1 MVGVKWSRS
10 RRLAVGFLL
19 AALVLLLPGGVAY
32 GQDYSFTVDRMYVQV
47 YIQEDSSVDL
57 VYDITYTND
66 PGAHVIDIA
75 DVGLPNDY
83 YDLSSATATIDG
95 QPVTGIY
102 KSEWL
107 DTGVEVHLGANQILP
122 GDTGTLHLEINN
134 PHMVYQDTEDEN
146 YASVRFY
153 PHYYEGTA
161 HGTTDLRVTIYFPP
175 GVQPGETKYH
185 DLEYTEAHMEGDRP
199 VMTWAIPNA
208 RADQQYQFGVS
219 FPKQYVQQ
227 VYAEPTPNVLGAVF
241 GFIGALFSSL
251 LPFTICGGILLWV
264 ILGAVLGSLRRRKRL
279 MDYMPPLVSVE
290 GLGIKRGL
298 SAVEA
303 AVLLEAPLD
312 RVLTMILFGL
322 TKKGAVKVVEQKP
335 LRLEKAD
342 PQPEDLYPY
351 ETGFLA
357 AIQSNGKLKERDLTD
372 VVTKLIKDVNQKMK
386 GFHAKDTIAY
396 YKDIVARAWEQVKG
410 ADTPEVVDENLE
422 WMMMDEDFDEKMP
435 ETFGP
440 RPIPMPAW
448 WWIYGG
454 PRPATTATTGRAT
467 VGRAAPSTGAPRTI
481 PGAAAA
487 NTVVTSIQ
495 GVSNTIVG
503 SLSSFT
509 ARVTGVTHPAPVKT
523 SSGRGWSGGGGGGGC
538 ACACACAGCAC
549 ACAGGGR

>member
-1 MVGVKWSRS
+1 
-10 RRLAVGFLL
+10 LLL
-19 AALVLLLPGGVAY
+19 AILVLILPGGVAY
-32 GQDYSFTVDRMYVQV
+32 GQDYSFTVDSMHVEV
-47 YIQEDSSVDL
+47 YIQEDSSVDI

-83 YDLSSATATIDG
+83 YDLSSATATING
-95 QPVTGIY
+95 QPVSGIY
-102 KSEWL
+102 ESEWL

-122 GDTGTLHLEINN
+122 GETGTLHLEISN
-134 PHMVYQDTEDEN
+134 PHMVYQDTEDET

-153 PHYYEGTA
+153 PHYYENTG
-161 HGTTDLRVTIYFPP
+161 HGTTDLQLTIYFPP
-175 GVQPGETKYH
+175 GVQPGETRYH
-185 DLEYTEAHMEGDRP
+185 DQEFTQAFFEGDRP
-199 VMTWAIPNA
+199 VMTWVIPDA
-208 RADQQYQFGVS
+208 RADRQYQFGVS
-219 FPKQYVQQ
+219 FPQQYVQE
-227 VYAEPTPNVLGAVF
+227 VYAEPTPDVLGSIF
-241 GFIGALFSSL
+241 GLVGALFGTL
-251 LPFTICGGILLWV
+251 LPFTICGGVLFWI
-264 ILGAVLGSLRRRKRL
+264 ILGAIVGSRRRRKRL

-298 SAVEA
+298 TAVEA

-312 RVLTMILFGL
+312 KVLTMILFGL
-322 TKKGAVKVVEQKP
+322 TKKGAVRAVSQKP
-335 LRLEKAD
+335 LRLEKAEAL
-342 PQPEDLYPY
+342 PEGLHPY
-351 ETGFLA
+351 EQDFLA
-357 AIQSNGKLKERDLTD
+357 AIGSKGNLKERDLTKL
-372 VVTKLIKDVNQKMK
+372 VTKLIKNVNEKMK

-396 YKDIVARAWEQVKG
+396 YQDIVARAWEQVKD

-422 WMMMDEDFDEKMP
+422 WMMMDEDFEEKMP

-440 RPIPMPAW
+440 RPIPMPVW
-448 WWIYGG
+448 WWMFAG
-454 PRPATTATTGRAT
+454 PRPATTPSTGRPSP
-467 VGRAAPSTGAPRTI
+467 GRAAPVPSAPRTV
-481 PGAAAA
+481 PGAAGA

-509 ARVTGVTHPAPVKT
+509 ARVTGVTHPVPVKT